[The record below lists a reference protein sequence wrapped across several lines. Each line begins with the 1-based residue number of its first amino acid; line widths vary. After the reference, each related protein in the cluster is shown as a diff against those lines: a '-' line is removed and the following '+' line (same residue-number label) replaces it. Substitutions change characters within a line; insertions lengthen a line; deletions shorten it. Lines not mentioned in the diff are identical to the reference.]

1 MSPSTMPVRRWT
13 DLMEEAAGMGT
24 AYCKFTGGEPLLYQ
38 GFVDIYREAHRLFP
52 QVCVE
57 TNGTV
62 EPPGI
67 FRLFREKPPFQ
78 VSVSL
83 DSADPEVH
91 DRFRGVR
98 GAWKRTVEF
107 ITRLGDD
114 SGVFPQVI
122 MSLPSPDRD
131 AVRAMVSFLT
141 GRAVSSLKI
150 NLVSP
155 VGGGTGAYFGR
166 KEEFGEC
173 VSFLEWAFS
182 EFPEGVEPDAPPAFI
197 PVNRLH
203 SAGRCWVGNLL
214 GVLPDGTVSF
224 CGIAYSR
231 PELAMGTYPGNNM
244 EQIWR
249 YSPLLRELRRSLEAP
264 PEGICSKC
272 VHWWSCRGKCV
283 MENYVVGGCFSAP
296 HLFCG
301 TAREMG
307 LFPVGR
313 LHG

>member
-1 MSPSTMPVRRWT
+1 MREDPGGSPEVPPLKYLYLNPGPGCNLSCSHCWVNRGVSPSTMPVRRWT

-155 VGGGTGAYFGR
+155 VGGGST
-166 KEEFGEC
+166 
-173 VSFLEWAFS
+173 S
-182 EFPEGVEPDAPPAFI
+182 EG
-197 PVNRLH
+197 
-203 SAGRCWVGNLL
+203 
-214 GVLPDGTVSF
+214 
-224 CGIAYSR
+224 
-231 PELAMGTYPGNNM
+231 
-244 EQIWR
+244 
-249 YSPLLRELRRSLEAP
+249 RRSSVSASP
-264 PEGICSKC
+264 S
-272 VHWWSCRGKCV
+272 WSGPSANSPRGW
-283 MENYVVGGCFSAP
+283 NRTRPRRSS
-296 HLFCG
+296 
-301 TAREMG
+301 R
-307 LFPVGR
+307 
-313 LHG
+313 

>member
-1 MSPSTMPVRRWT
+1 MR
-13 DLMEEAAGMGT
+13 EAAGLG
-24 AYCKFTGGEPLLYQ
+24 AVYGKFTGGEPLLYQ
-38 GFVDIYREAHRLFP
+38 DFGEVYSEAHRLFP
-52 QVCVE
+52 EVCVE
-57 TNGTV
+57 TNGTLA
-62 EPPGI
+62 PRGI
-67 FRLFREKPPFQ
+67 FRLFRERPPFQ

-91 DRFRGVR
+91 DRFRGQR
-98 GAWKRTVEF
+98 GAWKSTVEF
-107 ITRLGDD
+107 ITRLGNEA
-114 SGVFPQVI
+114 GVFPQVI
-122 MSLPSPDRD
+122 MSLSSPDRE

-166 KEEFGEC
+166 REEFGEC
-173 VSFLEWAFS
+173 VSFLEWAFA

-197 PVNRLH
+197 PVNRLKG
-203 SAGRCWVGNLL
+203 SGRCWVGNLL

-231 PELAMGTYPGNNM
+231 PELSMGAYPGVSLG
-244 EQIWR
+244 EVWR
-249 YSPLLRELRRSLEAP
+249 NSPLLHDLRRSLETP
-264 PEGICSKC
+264 PEGICSEC
-272 VHWWSCRGKCV
+272 VHWRSCRGKCV
-283 MENYVVGGCFSAP
+283 MENYAVGGCFSAP
-296 HLFCG
+296 HLFCR
-301 TAREMG
+301 TARETG